1 GDGVTQP
8 AMGEQCDEGEALNG
22 SPGHCRANCVS
33 PFCGDG
39 VVDPWEECEGSADG
53 CDPTSCTICGNGN
66 VSGNE
71 QCDPPG
77 GGCPDN
83 VLAFTSPGTI
93 KWTAPSYG
101 VDATMQAYGA
111 SGGGGYI
118 DYNGQNNGGRGGY
131 AAAVFPVT
139 PGTSYQIV

>member
-1 GDGVTQP
+1 IDTCVGASADRVVRELTCQQYPWATIAGVTCPARPACGDGAVNAPGEQCDDGNLTLEDGCSDNCIPEYCGDGVTQP

-71 QCDPPG
+71 
-77 GGCPDN
+77 
-83 VLAFTSPGTI
+83 
-93 KWTAPSYG
+93 
-101 VDATMQAYGA
+101 
-111 SGGGGYI
+111 
-118 DYNGQNNGGRGGY
+118 
-131 AAAVFPVT
+131 
-139 PGTSYQIV
+139 